1 MGVIDKA
8 PTELSKIRHIAV
20 VAGSAMM
27 IVCVTL
33 TGTGLSINMSAILGR
48 FNATG
53 LIGVTALLGVLFM
66 AIGSQV
72 GASLAA
78 GIGIRKIA
86 VVSAALLAA
95 VSVVLAISVQSSLIL
110 FVVVRSLQG
119 FATGM
124 ITGGI
129 YPIASYIYAPKD
141 SGKGY
146 GIFTGAI
153 ALGGV
158 LGGTIGG
165 YLADR
170 SMITVSIIYPSVIC
184 VLGAIP
190 IFLFFPGTEGQMEE
204 KHSKRKMDFTGLAL
218 LILVL
223 SFLLFPLNFYK
234 TFGITNPFIILSFI
248 LFFVFAVL
256 LYKYEKRQDKPIIPF
271 HLLRSKGFGAVCLI
285 GFMGTGIFTTLQGNY
300 LPILSQS
307 VLGVSSAV
315 SGLVTLPK
323 TIITVILPTLLAA
336 WLARGK
342 ERHWILLFTQGLLI
356 TIPCVILA
364 FNTTT
369 SASFVLL
376 VAMVGVTGIAESCK
390 GAVMNNYAQSQLPLS
405 DVPQG
410 IALLGLVSTC
420 GSAVASA
427 VFGMQLG
434 FWTPIALIPQEVSV
448 YLNQEQLAALSQ
460 SGSYMTSS
468 TVVEEIYSTLP
479 QGITG
484 VFDTTIQA
492 IRNALGYS
500 IGSML
505 IVCAVCGVVTQII
518 ALLVIRRRKQ
528 YVRESDE
535 VN

>member
-1 MGVIDKA
+1 MDVTDKA
-8 PTELSKIRHIAV
+8 PIELSKGHHIAV

-33 TGTGLSINMSAILGR
+33 TGTGLSISMSAILSR

-53 LIGVTALLGVLFM
+53 LFGVTALLGVLFM

-72 GASLAA
+72 GASLSV
-78 GIGIRKIA
+78 GIGIRKMA
-86 VVSAALLAA
+86 VINAVLLAMVSA
-95 VSVVLAISVQSSLIL
+95 VLAIGVQSSLVL
-110 FVVVRSLQG
+110 FLVTRSLQA
-119 FATGM
+119 FVTGM
-124 ITGGI
+124 ITGSI
-129 YPIASYIYAPKD
+129 YPIASYIYTPKN

-146 GIFTGAI
+146 GVFTGAI

-158 LGGTIGG
+158 LGGTVGG

-170 SMITVSIIYPSVIC
+170 NMMMLSVIYPSAVC

-190 IFLFFPGTEGQMEE
+190 IILFFPRAEE
-204 KHSKRKMDFTGLAL
+204 RKVKMDFTGLIL

-234 TFGITNPFIILSFI
+234 TFGIANPFIILSFI

-256 LYKYEKRQDKPIIPF
+256 LYKYERRQEKPIIPF
-271 HLLRSKGFGAVCLI
+271 HLLKSKGFAAICLI
-285 GFMGTGIFTTLQGNY
+285 GFLGTGIFTTLQSNY

-307 VLGVSSAV
+307 VLGVSAAV

-323 TIITVILPTLLAA
+323 TIITVILPMLLAA

-342 ERHWILLFTQGLLI
+342 ERHWVLLFIQGALI
-356 TIPCVILA
+356 AIPCVMLA

-369 SASFVLL
+369 SASFAFL
-376 VAMVGVTGIAESCK
+376 VVMVGVTGIAESCK
-390 GAVMNNYAQSQLPLS
+390 GAVMNNYAQSLLS
-405 DVPQG
+405 LADVPQG

-420 GSAVASA
+420 GSAAASA

-434 FWTPIALIPQEVSV
+434 FWTPAALIPQELLMH
-448 YLNQEQLAALSQ
+448 LNHEQLAALSQ

-468 TVVEEIYSTLP
+468 TVIEEISSTLP
-479 QGITG
+479 QGITD
-484 VFDTTIQA
+484 VFDTTIQT
-492 IRNALGYS
+492 IRNALGTA
-500 IGSML
+500 IGNML
-505 IVCAVCGVVTQII
+505 IVCAVCGVITQFI

-528 YVRESDE
+528 R
-535 VN
+535 